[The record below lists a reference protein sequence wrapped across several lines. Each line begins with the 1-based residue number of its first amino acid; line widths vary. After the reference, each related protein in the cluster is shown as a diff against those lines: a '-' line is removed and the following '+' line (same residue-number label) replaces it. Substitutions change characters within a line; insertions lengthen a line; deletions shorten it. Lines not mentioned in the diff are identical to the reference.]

1 MPISDNYS
9 MFIPSLCRTH
19 FLPNFTHNPLQL
31 CIPGIY
37 CLTKL
42 TIMAILFELNSYALK
57 SFAPIELGLGS
68 IEHAETRI
76 QNMQR
81 YFHIFFIPILH
92 L

>member
-1 MPISDNYS
+1 MKTDQVNVRYMVDDVDKSIEFYTKYLDFKLGTNAA
-9 MFIPSLCRTH
+9 
-19 FLPNFTHNPLQL
+19 
-31 CIPGIY
+31 PGIY

-76 QNMQR
+76 
-81 YFHIFFIPILH
+81 
-92 L
+92 